1 MVSKQR
7 SKGTVCGAAS
17 SARLCPWGLLSFS
30 RTLRAH
36 LPLDI
41 NFRGCMK
48 GFQFQ
53 KKDFNL
59 LEQTETLGVGYGC
72 PEDSLVSTIQPR
84 AFSRVNRPLST
95 VRSTSS
101 ASLGSFLLTGERKLI
116 KLERLVGLSVTC
128 AAAPASSGWG
138 IHAHRGCSDAG
149 GHSGVRNGKAESQLP
164 QEHGKKA
171 SMPEFQQKPNW
182 NTNCLPNR
190 QGSLYIKTD
199 IKSP

>member
-7 SKGTVCGAAS
+7 SKETVCGAAS

-101 ASLGSFLLTGERKLI
+101 ASLGSFLLPGERKLI
-116 KLERLVGLSVTC
+116 KLERLVGLSRHLC
-128 AAAPASSGWG
+128 SCASLQWMGHPRPQRLLGRWRSLGCKKWESWKPAAAGT
-138 IHAHRGCSDAG
+138 RE
-149 GHSGVRNGKAESQLP
+149 ES
-164 QEHGKKA
+164 
-171 SMPEFQQKPNW
+171 
-182 NTNCLPNR
+182 
-190 QGSLYIKTD
+190 
-199 IKSP
+199 